1 MIIMAYISLFL
12 NDFVVPIMYK
22 NKISATQAWSKFLPI
37 FSKNIGYFILYGLFI
52 FVLIILMVICVLL
65 FGLFTCCLG
74 LILLVIP
81 YIGSVVMLPVSY
93 TFRAFSV
100 EFLEQ
105 FGDDFVI
112 FPKQEELLE
121 SSSE

>member
-1 MIIMAYISLFL
+1 
-12 NDFVVPIMYK
+12 
-22 NKISATQAWSKFLPI
+22 
-37 FSKNIGYFILYGLFI
+37 
-52 FVLIILMVICVLL
+52 
-65 FGLFTCCLG
+65 
-74 LILLVIP
+74 
-81 YIGSVVMLPVSY
+81 MLPVSY